1 VDTWPAFYQPGLS
14 WLAQVEQAIH
24 RHAGD
29 QAGALMA
36 ITNAIEYQL
45 EVGAHVPTLTSLLAA
60 LRTLAQAHGLNLKIL
75 HLDPDAP
82 ILVQRLEPSIDT
94 PR

>member
-1 VDTWPAFYQPGLS
+1 METWPAFYEPGLA
-14 WLAQVEQAIH
+14 WLARVERAIH

-29 QAGALMA
+29 QAGALVA

-60 LRTLAQAHGLNLKIL
+60 LRTLAQAHGLNLKVL
-75 HLDPDAP
+75 HLDADAP
-82 ILVQRLEPSIDT
+82 IMVQQLEPSTDAG
-94 PR
+94 R